1 MLWHGTHNK
10 WLCNPD
16 KTEGIQFIS
25 RFVRHPI
32 IRDFLL
38 GDTTVYISDRV
49 CNRSVIMNKEL
60 NLSHHHRLNVTSKRD
75 TLPLR
80 SIARL
85 RKELSRGHLEML
97 INAFVVSHLDYSNS
111 DYRHGGLPK
120 RVTVKLQ
127 SIQNS
132 AARLISW
139 IRLSDRITPV
149 LKHFHWL
156 PVEARIVFKVLFL
169 T

>member
-1 MLWHGTHNK
+1 MLWHGTYDK
-10 WLCNPD
+10 LLCNPD
-16 KTEGIQFIS
+16 KTEGIQFSS

-38 GDTTVYISDRV
+38 GNTTVHLSDRV
-49 CNRSVIMNKEL
+49 CNRSVIMNKKL
-60 NLSHHHRLNVTSKRD
+60 NLSHHHHLNVTSKRD
-75 TLPLR
+75 TFLLR

-97 INAFVVSHLDYSNS
+97 INAFVGSHLDYSNS
-111 DYRHGGLPK
+111 QHRGLPW

-132 AARLISW
+132 AARLILW
-139 IRLSDRITPV
+139 IRRSDRLITSA
-149 LKHFHWL
+149 LKHVHWL
-156 PVEARIVFKVLFL
+156 PVGSTHRFL
-169 T
+169 RHCS